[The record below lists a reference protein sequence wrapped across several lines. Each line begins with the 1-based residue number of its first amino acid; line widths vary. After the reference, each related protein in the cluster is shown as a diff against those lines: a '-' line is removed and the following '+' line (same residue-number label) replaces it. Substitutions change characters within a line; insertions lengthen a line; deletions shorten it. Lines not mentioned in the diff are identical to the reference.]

1 MQGTVVCRA
10 VDLTSLTSYTEL
22 IDELE
27 EKFQIKG
34 ELHPRKKWSIIFI
47 DNEGDA
53 NLMGDHSWG

>member
-34 ELHPRKKWSIIFI
+34 ELQPCDKWDIIFT
-47 DNEGDA
+47 DNDGDM
-53 NLMGDHSWG
+53 NQMSDYSWG